1 MNGIERSLRRVEGK
15 MARRIIII
23 GAHAAG
29 CDAAAAAR
37 LTDREAEIILL
48 TNERYAGYSRCGLPF
63 VIGGHIKSFQD
74 LIVFPQSYFKMNRL
88 DLRLESNVT
97 NIDTSAKT
105 VEVQYKDGR
114 VEKLQYD
121 SLIIATGARP
131 AMPPIK
137 GREKQGVYVLRTIDD
152 GERIDQAVREAKSA
166 VVIGAG
172 LIGLELGVAFV
183 ERGLKTTVVELL
195 PQILPAM
202 LDKDVADFVQ
212 RELEKNGLRI
222 VTGKSVE
229 EILGSDRVTGVA
241 VAGEQIQADIVVVA
255 TGVKGN
261 VELAQKAGVEL
272 GETKLIKVN
281 MRMETNIKDVYACGD
296 CAESINLITK
306 RPVICQLGTTA
317 VRQARV
323 AGINAAGGYAVFP
336 GVLGAAVTK
345 LFDLEV
351 GAVGLTEA
359 FAKRVGIET
368 VSMTL
373 SGKTRASYYPGAMPL
388 RIKLIAE
395 KETEKIVGAQI
406 VGGEGVAQRIN
417 ALSFAILKE
426 MSVKELAK
434 AETCY
439 APPLSET
446 WDPIILTAQALLR
459 RIK

>member
-1 MNGIERSLRRVEGK
+1 
-15 MARRIIII
+15 MARRIIIV

-37 LTDREAEIILL
+37 LTDREAEIIMF

-63 VIGGHIKSFQD
+63 VLGGHIKSFQD
-74 LIVFPQSYFKMNRL
+74 LIVFPPSYFKMNKM
-88 DLRLESNVT
+88 DLRLEANVT
-97 NIDTSAKT
+97 NIDVKSKI

-114 VEKLQYD
+114 VENLQYD

-131 AMPPIK
+131 AVPPIK
-137 GREKQGVYVLRTIDD
+137 GREKQGVFVLRTIDD
-152 GERIDQAVREAKSA
+152 GERIEQAIKESKSA

-212 RELEKNGLRI
+212 RDLERKGLRI
-222 VTGKSVE
+222 ITGRSVE
-229 EILGSDRVTGVA
+229 EILGDDKVTGVA
-241 VAGEQIQADIVVVA
+241 VSGEQIQADMVVIA
-255 TGVKGN
+255 TGVRGN
-261 VELAQKAGVEL
+261 VELAQKAGLEL

-281 MRMETNIKDVYACGD
+281 MRMETSVKDIYACGD
-296 CAESINLITK
+296 CVESINIITK
-306 RPVICQLGTTA
+306 RPVVCQLGTTA

-323 AGINAAGGYAVFP
+323 AGTNAAGGYAIFP
-336 GVLGAAVTK
+336 GVLGAAVTR
-345 LFDLEV
+345 LFDLEI

-359 FAKRVGIET
+359 FAQRAGIET

-373 SGKTRASYYPGAMPL
+373 SGKTRAGYYPGALPI
-388 RIKLIAE
+388 RVKLVVE

-426 MSVKELAK
+426 MTVKELAK

-439 APPLSET
+439 APPVSET
-446 WDPIILTAQALLR
+446 WDPTILTAQALL
-459 RIK
+459 KKLK

>member
-1 MNGIERSLRRVEGK
+1 
-15 MARRIIII
+15 MARRIIIV

-37 LTDREAEIILL
+37 LTDREAEIIMF

-63 VIGGHIKSFQD
+63 VLGGHIKSFQD
-74 LIVFPQSYFKMNRL
+74 LIVFPPSYFKMNKI
-88 DLRLESNVT
+88 DLRLEANVT
-97 NIDTSAKT
+97 NVDVKSKT

-114 VEKLQYD
+114 VENLQYD

-131 AMPPIK
+131 AVPPIK
-137 GREKQGVYVLRTIDD
+137 GREKRGVYVLRTIDD
-152 GERIDQAVREAKSA
+152 GERIEQAIKESRSA

-183 ERGLKTTVVELL
+183 ERGLKTTIVELL
-195 PQILPAM
+195 PQILPSM

-212 RELEKNGLRI
+212 RELEKRGLRI
-222 VTGKSVE
+222 ITGRSVE
-229 EILGSDRVTGVA
+229 EILGDDKVTGVA
-241 VAGEQIQADIVVVA
+241 VSGEQIQADIVVIA

-261 VELAQKAGVEL
+261 VELAQKAGLEL

-281 MRMETNIKDVYACGD
+281 MRMETSVKDVYACGD
-296 CAESINLITK
+296 CVESIHIITK
-306 RPVICQLGTTA
+306 RPVVCQLGTTA

-323 AGINAAGGYAVFP
+323 AGTNAAGGYAIFS
-336 GVLGAAVTK
+336 GVLGAAVTR
-345 LFDLEV
+345 LFDLEI
-351 GAVGLTEA
+351 GAVGLMEA
-359 FAKRVGIET
+359 SAQRVGIET

-373 SGKTRASYYPGAMPL
+373 SGKTRAGYYPGALPI
-388 RIKLIAE
+388 RIKLVVE
-395 KETEKIVGAQI
+395 RETEKIIGAQI

-426 MSVKELAK
+426 MTVRELAR

-439 APPLSET
+439 APPVSET
-446 WDPIILTAQALLR
+446 WDPTILTAQALL
-459 RIK
+459 KKLK

>member
-1 MNGIERSLRRVEGK
+1 M
-15 MARRIIII
+15 RRIVII

-37 LTDREAEIILL
+37 LTDREAEIVMF

-63 VIGGHIKSFQD
+63 VLVGHIKSFQD
-74 LIVFPQSYFKMNRL
+74 LIVFPPSFFKMNKI
-88 DLRLESNVT
+88 DLRLEANVT
-97 NIDTSAKT
+97 NIDAKSKT

-114 VEKLQYD
+114 VENLQYD

-131 AMPPIK
+131 AVPPIK
-137 GREKQGVYVLRTIDD
+137 GREKRGVYVLRTIDD
-152 GERIDQAVREAKSA
+152 GERIEQAIKESRSA

-212 RELEKNGLRI
+212 RDLERKGLRI
-222 VTGKSVE
+222 IVGRSVE
-229 EILGSDRVTGVA
+229 EILGDDKVTGVA
-241 VAGEQIQADIVVVA
+241 VSGEQIQADMVVVA
-255 TGVKGN
+255 TGVRGN
-261 VELAQKAGVEL
+261 VELAQKAGLEL

-281 MRMETNIKDVYACGD
+281 MRMETNVKDVYACGD
-296 CAESINLITK
+296 CVESTNIITK
-306 RPVICQLGTTA
+306 RPVVCQLGTTA

-323 AGINAAGGYAVFP
+323 AGTNAAGGYAIFL
-336 GVLGAAVTK
+336 GVLGAAVTR
-345 LFDLEV
+345 LFDLEI

-359 FAKRVGIET
+359 FAQRAGIET

-373 SGKTRASYYPGAMPL
+373 SGKTRAGYYPGALPV
-388 RIKLIAE
+388 RIKLVVE

-426 MSVKELAK
+426 MTVKELAK

-439 APPLSET
+439 APPVSET
-446 WDPIILTAQALLR
+446 WDPIILTAQALL
-459 RIK
+459 KKLK